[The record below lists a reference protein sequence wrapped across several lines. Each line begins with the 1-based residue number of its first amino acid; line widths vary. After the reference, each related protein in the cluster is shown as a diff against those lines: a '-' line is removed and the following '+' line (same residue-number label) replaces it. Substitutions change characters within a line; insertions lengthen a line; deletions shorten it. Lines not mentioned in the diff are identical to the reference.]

1 MEKWSNLSRVT
12 ELRDSLSGI
21 HGQVWSDLVKTMDST
36 YGPEAHQVPTKATQT
51 GLEPNGPHPMPLG
64 RETRPKATSLRK
76 PRHPKGG
83 VGADGRDAC
92 LGCFTSFLFTGS
104 FSSQAPRP
112 ARLISQILQG
122 QAWGIVDFPDTL
134 GSSSLCL
141 THSICS
147 RGGDGTWSGQSADEV
162 SVSRCSLPHGFQCR
176 ESGNNLTGTPCSK
189 SRTM

>member
-1 MEKWSNLSRVT
+1 MERWNNLSRIT

-21 HGQVWSDLVKTMDST
+21 HDQVWSDLVKTMDST
-36 YGPEAHQVPTKATQT
+36 YGPAAHQVPTKATQM

-104 FSSQAPRP
+104 FSSQVPPPTRP
-112 ARLISQILQG
+112 ISQILQG
-122 QAWGIVDFPDTL
+122 QAWGIVDFLYTL
-134 GSSSLCL
+134 GSSSLRL

-147 RGGDGTWSGQSADEV
+147 RGGGGTWSGQSADEV
-162 SVSRCSLPHGFQCR
+162 SVSRCSLPHGF
-176 ESGNNLTGTPCSK
+176 SVGNLGT
-189 SRTM
+189 T